1 MVCVDTDRYPFLK
14 PDIHDAMTNPENSL
28 TQKQITHFTQRIDA
42 RKSLLLDEIREV
54 LARSSNEYYVDLI
67 GGVGDS
73 GDAAAAS
80 LLRDITQAEIVR
92 DIGEVRDIV
101 AAEQR
106 IEAGR
111 YGLCIDCGEAI
122 RYKRLDAY
130 PTAKRCIT
138 CQIRREKLQAPS
150 PYTGR

>member
-1 MVCVDTDRYPFLK
+1 MNTVQ
-14 PDIHDAMTNPENSL
+14 NPL
-28 TQKQITHFTQRIDA
+28 TQEQITHFAQQINA
-42 RKSLLLDEIREV
+42 RKSLLLDEIRQV

-67 GGVGDS
+67 GGSGDS

-80 LLRDITQAEIVR
+80 LLRDITQAEIIR
-92 DIGEVRDIV
+92 DVGEVRDIV

-106 IEAGR
+106 LAAGK
-111 YGLCIDCGEAI
+111 YGACIDCGEAI

-130 PTAKRCIT
+130 PTAKRCFT
-138 CQIRREKLQAPS
+138 CQVHREKTRGPS